1 MQRRKALGVIGR
13 TIAAGVGLTLGLPLI
28 ERKARAEKKGEAQK
42 LIKSFKIPEKDYNLS
57 FIKGIIVKT
66 KDKIKDMKI
75 GTAGYQSFKL
85 KRVYITSDK
94 WFTAHVTM
102 KPDKTGCKPGIT
114 FKIKVKGKKGSW
126 KTGIPFKRLAKR
138 YQEKTG
144 QKLKYITAGVDKQGG
159 DVFIYI
165 VPART
170 FEDAQKGKLEAG
182 LPVLVIPYDVK
193 KNVFKSGFGRSIHNI
208 VKG

>member
-1 MQRRKALGVIGR
+1 MHRRKALGVIGR
-13 TIAAGVGLTLGLPLI
+13 TIAAGVGLSLGLPLI
-28 ERKARAEKKGEAQK
+28 ERKARAEKKGETQK
-42 LIKSFKIPEKDYNLS
+42 LIKSFKIPEKDYNLY
-57 FIKGIIVKT
+57 FIMGIIVKT

-94 WFTAHVTM
+94 WFTAYVTM

-114 FKIKVKGKKGSW
+114 LKVKVKGKKGHW

-144 QKLKYITAGVDKQGG
+144 QKLKYVTVGVDKHG
-159 DVFIYI
+159 DVDIYI

-170 FEDAQKGKLEAG
+170 FENAQQGKVEAG
-182 LPVLVIPYDVK
+182 FPVLVIPYDVK